1 MREGKNAVDT
11 KPALNRSKGGRRL
24 PETLSAEE
32 QAALLS
38 APNKKA
44 PTGLRNYAMLSI
56 FLNLG
61 LRVSEALNL
70 KVADLDWVSGRLIV
84 RQGKGSRD
92 RILWLSDRDTET
104 LKTWLSVRKVESAY
118 LFSTLKGGRM
128 NDRYVRDFVKR
139 CALKRGIKKDVH
151 PHTLRH
157 SFATDLLR
165 STANIRLVQKALG
178 HVSIATTMIY
188 THIVDEQLES
198 ALKGFR
204 NN

>member
-1 MREGKNAVDT
+1 MSSYSASNKRNPAV
-11 KPALNRSKGGRRL
+11 RL
-24 PETLSAEE
+24 PEVLNAQE
-32 QAALLS
+32 QETLLS

-44 PTGLRNYAMLSI
+44 PTGLRNYCMLLV
-56 FLNLG
+56 FLNTG

-70 KVADLDWVSGRLIV
+70 KVDDIDWKTGKLFV
-84 RQGKGSRD
+84 RAGKGNRD
-92 RILWLSDRDTET
+92 RILWLKDDDLVLLASW
-104 LKTWLSVRKVESAY
+104 LKIRPAASEY

-139 CALKRGIKKDVH
+139 YGLKKKIIKDVH

-165 STANIRLVQKALG
+165 NTNNIRLVQKALG
-178 HVSIATTMIY
+178 HVSISTTMIY
-188 THIVDEQLES
+188 THIVDEQLEL

-204 NN
+204 D